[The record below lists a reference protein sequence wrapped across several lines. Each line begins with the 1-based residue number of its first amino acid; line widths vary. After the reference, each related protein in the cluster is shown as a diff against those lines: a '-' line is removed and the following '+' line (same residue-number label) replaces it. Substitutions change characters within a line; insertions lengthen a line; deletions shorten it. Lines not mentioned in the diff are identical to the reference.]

1 MIPRIIRF
9 SAENRFL
16 VLAASLLLLAVTLA
30 GCAQSA
36 VPSNPSSA
44 PSASSNNPGGS
55 SAVVSSP
62 TVVSPAS
69 GNLVAENKTGF
80 DKNQTTIASI
90 LPDGN
95 YEKQVT
101 YAYHSGNSTVDFK
114 LIVQND
120 VITSASAGH
129 STPSARLAQN
139 KRAIRPAAAVCALVE
154 LTPYP
159 EPARERAVLVLPHAS
174 LPLRG
179 EPPPELEGVGGLPRE
194 SLVVSHDGA
203 SPQVLPDGEE
213 KLLPL
218 RRRRQ
223 GDHLE
228 RRRRPESARER

>member
-1 MIPRIIRF
+1 MSETLP
-9 SAENRFL
+9 SAPGAL
-16 VLAASLLLLAVTLA
+16 HLSSLWASILIASLLLLAVTLA

-120 VITSASAGH
+120 VITSASAEAVNDDKV
-129 STPSARLAQN
+129 STMIIGKFN
-139 KRAIRPAAAVCALVE
+139 GAL
-154 LTPYP
+154 P
-159 EPARERAVLVLPHAS
+159 
-174 LPLRG
+174 
-179 EPPPELEGVGGLPRE
+179 
-194 SLVVSHDGA
+194 SLVVGKKINELGIPKNVAGSSLTTAAFKQYAETLVQSHGA
-203 SPQVLPDGEE
+203 
-213 KLLPL
+213 
-218 RRRRQ
+218 
-223 GDHLE
+223 
-228 RRRRPESARER
+228 A